1 MSPSDVIAAGERLY
15 GPNWVRPL
23 AAALDVNE
31 TTVRRW
37 TQGTAVRRAN
47 ALAIQRL
54 LEQKDTY
61 EQDLHQHGDV

>member
-61 EQDLHQHGDV
+61 E